1 MDPGETGS
9 PEQKLARLEEAL
21 WVTEAQ
27 AGDADAFVRL
37 VTRHEKPL
45 LYYLRRLIPNAD
57 DALDLHQEVWLDA
70 FRGLKSLQVPEAF
83 RVWLYRI
90 AHHKAARFVRDG
102 IREERAVESL
112 VQSRSEDSENDPEI
126 ALDAEALHQALQI
139 LPAHH
144 REILMLHYSRDLST
158 QDLAVILDCPPGT
171 VKSRLYHARL
181 QLRNI
186 VERKRL

>member
-37 VTRHEKPL
+37 LNRHEKPL
-45 LYYLRRLIPNAD
+45 LSYLRRSVPNAD

-70 FRGLKSLQVPEAF
+70 FRGLQSLQVPEAF
-83 RVWLYRI
+83 RGWLYRI

-102 IREERAVESL
+102 IREERAVEPL
-112 VQSRSEDSENDPEI
+112 VAARCEHLEI
-126 ALDAEALHQALQI
+126 HSDF
-139 LPAHH
+139 
-144 REILMLHYSRDLST
+144 
-158 QDLAVILDCPPGT
+158 
-171 VKSRLYHARL
+171 
-181 QLRNI
+181 
-186 VERKRL
+186 

>member
-9 PEQKLARLEEAL
+9 PEKKLARLEEAL

-27 AGDADAFVRL
+27 AGNSDAFVRL
-37 VTRHEKPL
+37 LNRHEKPL
-45 LYYLRRLIPNAD
+45 LYYLRRIVPNPD

-70 FRGLKSLQVPEAF
+70 FRGLKSLEVPEAF

-90 AHHKAARFVRDG
+90 AHHKAARFLRNG
-102 IREERAVESL
+102 IREERAIESL
-112 VQSRSEDSENDPEI
+112 AETRIDYSDFDGDFVP
-126 ALDAEALHQALQI
+126 DAEALHHALENLSPQ
-139 LPAHH
+139 H
-144 REILMLHYSRDLST
+144 REILFLHYLQDLST
-158 QDLAVILDCPPGT
+158 QEVGAILDCPPGT

-186 VERKRL
+186 IQRKRL

>member
-21 WVTEAQ
+21 WVNEAQ

-37 VTRHEKPL
+37 LKRHEKPL
-45 LYYLRRLIPNAD
+45 LYYLRRLVPNAQ
-57 DALDLHQEVWLDA
+57 DALDLHQEVWLDV

-90 AHHKAARFVRDG
+90 AHHKAARFVRDSV
-102 IREERAVESL
+102 REEQAVESL
-112 VQSRSEDSENDPEI
+112 IEERDEPSGTDAEI
-126 ALDAEALHQALQI
+126 ALDAEALHKALEI
-139 LPAHH
+139 LPMHH
-144 REILMLHYSRDLST
+144 REILVLHYLRDLST
-158 QDLAVILDCPPGT
+158 REVAAILDCPPGT